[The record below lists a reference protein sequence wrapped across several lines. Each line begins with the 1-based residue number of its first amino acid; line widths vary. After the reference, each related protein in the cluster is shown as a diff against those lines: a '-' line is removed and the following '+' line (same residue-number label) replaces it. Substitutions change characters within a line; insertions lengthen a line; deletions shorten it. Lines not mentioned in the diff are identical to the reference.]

1 MPSTI
6 TCWKIASLHP
16 HLIPTMEIPTIVAH
30 DTCTTKHVQN
40 PYVMII
46 IYELVFLYDAIN
58 LFQINF
64 FYENSKPFVKQSYA
78 TKLLLVFRSQC
89 VIKYTVHSIHCAG
102 EHTCIL
108 FNEIPR
114 TTRMLHVKT
123 RYQLLRNTIRYPQQ
137 RNDWGKQLTRCFPLV
152 GSGAPPLSDWRPHR
166 CQS

>member
-30 DTCTTKHVQN
+30 DTCTTKHVPN

-46 IYELVFLYDAIN
+46 IYQLVFLYDAIN
-58 LFQINF
+58 LFHINF
-64 FYENSKPFVKQSYA
+64 FYEKSKPFVKQSYA
-78 TKLLLVFRSQC
+78 TKLLLVFRNQC
-89 VIKYTVHSIHCAG
+89 VIKYTVHLSTAL
-102 EHTCIL
+102 ENIL
-108 FNEIPR
+108 VSIPR
-114 TTRMLHVKT
+114 MTRMLHVKT